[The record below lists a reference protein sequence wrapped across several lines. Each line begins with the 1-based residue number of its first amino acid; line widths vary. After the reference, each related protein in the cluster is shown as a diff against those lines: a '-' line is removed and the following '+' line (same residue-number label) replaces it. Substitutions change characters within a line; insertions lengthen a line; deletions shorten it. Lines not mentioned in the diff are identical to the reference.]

1 MLFYYHDILDH
12 LNSRSIELTAKIK
25 FIINPKA
32 AGGNA
37 LKSWNKSK
45 KVIESFFPQYDFE
58 ITKSRRQA
66 TKITQEALINDYE
79 TIVAF
84 GGDGTLNEVI
94 NGFYHSGNLINPKAR
109 LAVISIGTGGDFG
122 RMMNFSQK
130 VEVACELIK
139 NGKTKKCNV
148 GLVSC
153 SNEKGEKNQ
162 RYFINIAEAGFGA
175 ETVRLINQNETINY
189 RRLVYLKG
197 LLRTVATYQNKN
209 MEIEVDGSLIH
220 SGKTLVAIVANGQY
234 FGGGMHI
241 TPNAKI
247 DDGMFEIVILGDLGK
262 FNIIRNIYCLYNGT
276 IATHPQV
283 KCVRGREIKIS
294 SSEKVLIELD
304 GDYVGCSPV
313 TFNVQPQSINL
324 VC

>member
-1 MLFYYHDILDH
+1 MA
-12 LNSRSIELTAKIK
+12 TKIK

-45 KVIESFFPQYDFE
+45 KIIESFFPKYEFE

-66 TKITQEALINDYE
+66 TKITQETLQNDYE
-79 TIVAF
+79 TVVTV
-84 GGDGTLNEVI
+84 GGDGTLNEVV
-94 NGFYHSGNLINPKAR
+94 NGFYWEGNLINPKAK

-122 RMMNFSQK
+122 RMMNFPRK

-139 NGKTKKCNV
+139 NGKTKKCNI
-148 GLVSC
+148 GLVSFL
-153 SNEKGEKNQ
+153 NEKGEKNQ

-175 ETVRLINQNETINY
+175 ETVRLINQDKTNNY
-189 RRLVYLKG
+189 RKLVYLKG
-197 LLRTVATYQNKN
+197 LIQTITTYQNKN
-209 MEIEVDGSLIH
+209 MKIEVDGSLVH
-220 SGKTLVAIVANGQY
+220 NGKTLVAIVANGQY

-247 DDGMFEIVILGDLGK
+247 DDSIFEIVILGDLGK
-262 FNIIRNIYCLYNGT
+262 FKIVRNIYRLYNGT
-276 IATHPQV
+276 ISTHPQV

-294 SSEKVLIELD
+294 SSEKVLIESD
-304 GDYVGCSPV
+304 GDYIGCSPV
-313 TFNVQPQSINL
+313 TFNMQPQSINL